1 MKNDLS
7 WRGMLIKDNEGD
19 WGICVAT
26 WRGMKSGKPGVPGT
40 KGHPGTP
47 GVKGNPGHFAMK
59 FVNLRD
65 RSRKPVFVVLP
76 REGRKYAFSID
87 TLKGGHFLLEK
98 QLSKFLFDYVSCDK
112 PTDFEPFLRAKPKIT
127 YISSQNFTLTP
138 KVNLKKGQVTVA
150 PEERDVVQHMALAF
164 VTTTLYLL
172 VQPRP
177 KNLPKIVKRG
187 DKKVRWT
194 IIHFSPKRTA
204 FTFC

>member
-1 MKNDLS
+1 MQVMKNDLS

-26 WRGMKSGKPGVPGT
+26 WRGMKPGKAGVPGT
-40 KGHPGTP
+40 KGHPGMP

-76 REGRKYAFSID
+76 REGRKYTFNID
-87 TLKGGHFLLEK
+87 ML
-98 QLSKFLFDYVSCDK
+98 
-112 PTDFEPFLRAKPKIT
+112 
-127 YISSQNFTLTP
+127 

-150 PEERDVVQHMALAF
+150 PDERDVVQHMALAF
-164 VTTTLYLL
+164 VTCTLYLL

-177 KNLPKIVKRG
+177 KNLPQLTKRG
-187 DKKVRWT
+187 DKKVRSST
-194 IIHFSPKRTA
+194 
-204 FTFC
+204 

>member
-1 MKNDLS
+1 M
-7 WRGMLIKDNEGD
+7 
-19 WGICVAT
+19 
-26 WRGMKSGKPGVPGT
+26 
-40 KGHPGTP
+40 
-47 GVKGNPGHFAMK
+47 
-59 FVNLRD
+59 
-65 RSRKPVFVVLP
+65 
-76 REGRKYAFSID
+76 
-87 TLKGGHFLLEK
+87 
-98 QLSKFLFDYVSCDK
+98 
-112 PTDFEPFLRAKPKIT
+112 
-127 YISSQNFTLTP
+127 
-138 KVNLKKGQVTVA
+138 TVA

>member
-26 WRGMKSGKPGVPGT
+26 WRGMKPGQPGVPGT
-40 KGHPGTP
+40 KGNPGTP

-76 REGRKYAFSID
+76 KDGRKYSFTID
-87 TLKGGHFLLEK
+87 TL
-98 QLSKFLFDYVSCDK
+98 
-112 PTDFEPFLRAKPKIT
+112 
-127 YISSQNFTLTP
+127 
-138 KVNLKKGQVTVA
+138 KVNLKKGHITVA
-150 PEERDVVQHMALAF
+150 PEEKDVVQHMALAF

-177 KNLPKIVKRG
+177 KVPAT
-187 DKKVRWT
+187 KKVSQGQKKVCQ
-194 IIHFSPKRTA
+194 HN
-204 FTFC
+204 

>member
-76 REGRKYAFSID
+76 REGRKYNFTID
-87 TLKGGHFLLEK
+87 TL
-98 QLSKFLFDYVSCDK
+98 
-112 PTDFEPFLRAKPKIT
+112 
-127 YISSQNFTLTP
+127 

-150 PEERDVVQHMALAF
+150 PEEGDMVQHMALAF

-177 KNLPKIVKRG
+177 KSLPKLTKRG
-187 DKKVRWT
+187 DKKVRR
-194 IIHFSPKRTA
+194 IDYSFSVFSIPTLP
-204 FTFC
+204 TSCSPTLVEG